1 MALNF
6 PDNPTIN
13 ETTTVSGIKYAW
25 DGSRWITTNT
35 RVLQKNINSLEVVDL
50 SKGSYFKIDSSDE
63 NFDTNFSFIN
73 FQPGSGNW
81 IVEISDYSVLEG
93 WDISTASYVQNFLV
107 SAQDSAPSG
116 LFFKPD
122 GTKMYVLGDNGRD
135 VNEYDLSTA
144 WDISSASYVQN
155 FLVSAQDTAPTGLSF
170 KPDGTKMYVL
180 GLSGRDVNEYDLSTA
195 WDISSASY
203 VQNFLVSAQDTA
215 PYGLFFKPDG
225 TKMYVLGDSG
235 NVVNEY
241 DLSTAWDIST
251 ASYVQNFLVSAQET
265 APRDIFFK
273 PDGTK
278 MYVLGNAGRD
288 VNEYDLSTAWD
299 ISSAS
304 YVQNFLV
311 SAQDT
316 APTGLFF
323 KPDGTK
329 MYVLG
334 DSGNVVNEYSLLKNN
349 IQQITWPENII
360 WEGITAPQLS
370 ETQVL
375 IIDFYT
381 PDSGTTIFGI
391 PRINTA

>member
-1 MALNF
+1 M
-6 PDNPTIN
+6 
-13 ETTTVSGIKYAW
+13 
-25 DGSRWITTNT
+25 
-35 RVLQKNINSLEVVDL
+35 EVVDL

-73 FQPGSGNW
+73 FQSESSKW
-81 IVEISDYSVLEG
+81 TVEISDYSALEG

-107 SAQDSAPSG
+107 SAQDAIPVA

-122 GTKMYVLGDNGRD
+122 GTKMYVLG
-135 VNEYDLSTA
+135 
-144 WDISSASYVQN
+144 QN
-155 FLVSAQDTAPTGLSF
+155 SR
-170 KPDGTKMYVL
+170 Y
-180 GLSGRDVNEYDLSTA
+180 
-195 WDISSASY
+195 
-203 VQNFLVSAQDTA
+203 
-215 PYGLFFKPDG
+215 
-225 TKMYVLGDSG
+225 
-235 NVVNEY
+235 VNEY

-251 ASYVQNFLVSAQET
+251 ASYVQNFGVIAQDSVP
-265 APRDIFFK
+265 AGLFFK

-278 MYVLGNAGRD
+278 MYVVGVSGRD

-299 ISSAS
+299 ISTAS
-304 YVQNFLV
+304 YVQNFGLI
-311 SAQDT
+311 AQDT
-316 APTGLFF
+316 APYGFFF

-329 MYVLG
+329 MYVVGFTGRDVNEYDLSTAWDISTASYVQNFSVEAQETSPRGIFFKPDGAKMYVIGNAG
-334 DSGNVVNEYSLLKNN
+334 DDVNEYDLSTAWDISTASYVQNFSVAAQETNPYGGLFFKPDGAKMYVTGITGDDVNEYSLLKNN
-349 IQQITWPENII
+349 IRQITWPENII

>member
-155 FLVSAQDTAPTGLSF
+155 FLVSAQDTAP
-170 KPDGTKMYVL
+170 
-180 GLSGRDVNEYDLSTA
+180 
-195 WDISSASY
+195 
-203 VQNFLVSAQDTA
+203 
-215 PYGLFFKPDG
+215 YG
-225 TKMYVLGDSG
+225 
-235 NVVNEY
+235 
-241 DLSTAWDIST
+241 
-251 ASYVQNFLVSAQET
+251 
-265 APRDIFFK
+265 
-273 PDGTK
+273 
-278 MYVLGNAGRD
+278 
-288 VNEYDLSTAWD
+288 
-299 ISSAS
+299 
-304 YVQNFLV
+304 
-311 SAQDT
+311 
-316 APTGLFF
+316 
-323 KPDGTK
+323 
-329 MYVLG
+329 
-334 DSGNVVNEYSLLKNN
+334 
-349 IQQITWPENII
+349 
-360 WEGITAPQLS
+360 
-370 ETQVL
+370 
-375 IIDFYT
+375 
-381 PDSGTTIFGI
+381 
-391 PRINTA
+391 